1 MLEEDFF
8 NRPVV
13 EVARD
18 LLGMNLCVRQKKDQV
33 IKMTIN
39 ETEAYDGEEDL
50 ACHASKG
57 KTPRNQ
63 VMYGEPGVIYLYL
76 CYGMH
81 WLLNIVC
88 EKKGYP
94 AAVLLRGTLEVNGP
108 GRLTKKLG
116 IDGQLNR
123 KRAVYSN
130 GLWFEQGDLV
140 KKEIQTGPRIGV
152 NYAGEYWA
160 KKPYRFWFS
169 KPESTA

>member
-1 MLEEDFF
+1 VLEEDFF

>member
-1 MLEEDFF
+1 MLEKDFF

-123 KRAVYSN
+123 KRAVHTN

>member
-1 MLEEDFF
+1 VLEEDFF

-63 VMYGEPGVIYLYL
+63 VMYGVPGVIYLYL

>member
-1 MLEEDFF
+1 VLEEDFF

-140 KKEIQTGPRIGV
+140 IKEIQTGPRIGV

>member
-63 VMYGEPGVIYLYL
+63 VMYDEPGVIYLYL